1 MYVYPRDTAGVA
13 TVVWGV
19 WERWNIETARK
30 LIKKHMDLISH
41 ISNKKE
47 KTIALDIGAN
57 LGIYALNLANNFE
70 KLLAVEASPIVSK
83 VLEANVLTNKLEDKI
98 DINVL
103 AFGDKDG
110 EQIMNINLSSSG
122 LSSFEE
128 ILGEN
133 IKKIPIKMYRGD
145 TIISNN
151 YSSFSLMFIKC
162 DVEGYELDV
171 LKGLNESIKKDFPLI
186 QIEHDGKNSK
196 SLEVINFLQSLGY
209 KYLYARESKVPSPI
223 QSILGSVGF
232 WPKLIMI
239 NKVKPKFYQAIWL
252 STIDLKI

>member
-1 MYVYPRDTAGVA
+1 M
-13 TVVWGV
+13 
-19 WERWNIETARK
+19 NSI
-30 LIKKHMDLISH
+30 
-41 ISNKKE
+41 
-47 KTIALDIGAN
+47 
-57 LGIYALNLANNFE
+57 
-70 KLLAVEASPIVSK
+70 
-83 VLEANVLTNKLEDKI
+83 TN
-98 DINVL
+98 
-103 AFGDKDG
+103 
-110 EQIMNINLSSSG
+110 
-122 LSSFEE
+122 
-128 ILGEN
+128 
-133 IKKIPIKMYRGD
+133 

-209 KYLYARESKVPSPI
+209 KYLYARETKVPSPI

-239 NKVKPKFYQAIWL
+239 NKVKQCKSLITFDPW
-252 STIDLKI
+252 SLKMEEIKKEENEEV